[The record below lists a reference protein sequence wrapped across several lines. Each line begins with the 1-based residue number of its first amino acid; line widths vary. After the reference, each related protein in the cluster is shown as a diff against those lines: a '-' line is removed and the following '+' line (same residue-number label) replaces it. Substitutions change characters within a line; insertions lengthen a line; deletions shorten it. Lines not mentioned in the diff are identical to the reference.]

1 MLPGNQGSGSSNNLD
16 AMLGNLNT
24 DMSKQGVTIVAK
36 GNCAACNNPIVGQVE
51 PTSNPICG
59 LKRPASTEIQ
69 LGMVI

>member
-1 MLPGNQGSGSSNNLD
+1 MLPGNQGGSSNNLD

-51 PTSNPICG
+51 PTLSPSSA
-59 LKRPASTEIQ
+59 R
-69 LGMVI
+69 